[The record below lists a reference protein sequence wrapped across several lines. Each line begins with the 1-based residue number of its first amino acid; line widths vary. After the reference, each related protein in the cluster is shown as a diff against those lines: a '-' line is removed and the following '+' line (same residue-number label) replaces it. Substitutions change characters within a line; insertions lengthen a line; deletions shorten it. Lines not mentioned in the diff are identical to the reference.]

1 MTKVCILDYGSGN
14 VGSVFNLVNYLGY
27 DCKISNKVDYI
38 DDSTHIILPGV
49 GSYLKSMEKIK
60 KNISIDFLE
69 KQILEK
75 KTISW
80 NLCRNANL
88 INKRI

>member
-27 DCKISNKVDYI
+27 DCKISNKVNYI

-69 KQILEK
+69 N
-75 KTISW
+75 ISSGDLLVFCLSK
-80 NLCRNANL
+80 N
-88 INKRI
+88 